1 MNLGFLSALQDDY
14 SSMSQPNSS
23 ESGEQIPAASS
34 VPLSDRPLIAGESK
48 TVISGTKVSSAAPPV
63 DVAAVSIRNRLF
75 PPDDSAADSIAGIRL
90 AHFEIRERLG
100 AGGMGAVFRAVDVEL
115 SREVAVK
122 VMHPSSGR
130 DPSLVTRFRNESRAC
145 AQLSHDNI
153 ARVYYS
159 GTQDGLYFIAYE
171 FARGKTLRDLILEQG
186 RLAPSEAVNYAI
198 QITLALNHLAA
209 AGVVHR
215 DIKPSNLM
223 LTEGG
228 RIKVVDFGLARRE
241 TDDSLGHITVAGTT
255 LGTFDYIAPEQAR
268 DPRTADTRS
277 DIYSLGCTLYHMLSG
292 NPPYPEGTALQKL
305 LDHQGKSPPDLC
317 SVNSRVP
324 EELAA
329 IVGKMML
336 SDPEIRY
343 QSPGV
348 LLNDLIQLA
357 GQLGLQA
364 VPAEGIVWKS
374 GSRQQSRQTG
384 GYFWMFAAVGTVC
397 LTALLLSAQG
407 LLESVPTIVSAMGPD
422 RGAVVNA
429 EDYAGAGTLPGNQS
443 NSTGSDT
450 AGSTAMNDGTA
461 ETGNAAETAVANS
474 GSSAITER
482 DLRALSLLRDEI
494 KLPLLPT
501 PGVITAPLVGL
512 GMFTPKSLFPADLSG
527 AAASTESA
535 AADLEGPFILQS
547 STGDA
552 VSFST
557 LKAAVA
563 DARSGDVVLLRY
575 NGYPDDL
582 PAQEPVRIV
591 GTNLIIR
598 AAEGFR
604 PTLQFEVIED
614 EPTET
619 VQIISLRSEGSLTMR
634 NLDLRI
640 QLSED
645 DLSDRWSVL
654 QLSGPNRV
662 ELDNVSIELS
672 NPGRRPVALF
682 DLTDDSQTPGEVAR
696 GETEIVM
703 NHVISR
709 LQGDVFRIA
718 CQPRGR
724 IRLLN
729 SGLAIDGRLLELRGD
744 ASMQPAQGELGLFT
758 DHLTCIHSGPLI
770 QTLDGDPAQL
780 GTSPRLLPRLSVN
793 SEASVYAATQEETPL
808 LRSNG
813 ALWMSE
819 LEEQLSWIGFTNVY
833 EGYSVFWMIE
843 SSGIDFGPRRLS
855 FTELQDIWQNQPG
868 SQETGAELATAGIW
882 RTSQWKDRSNF
893 SVLDVFP
900 ALFELDAT
908 LFLPGVGSFPRARD
922 GLIPGVNPQELPVFP
937 RAARGIPR
945 GFEPA
950 AEPES
955 SVPMIVPVDFP

>member
-1 MNLGFLSALQDDY
+1 
-14 SSMSQPNSS
+14 MSQPNSS

-34 VPLSDRPLIAGESK
+34 VPLSDRPLIAGDSK
-48 TVISGTKVSSAAPPV
+48 TVISSAKAAAATPPM
-63 DVAAVSIRNRLF
+63 DMTSVSIRNRLF
-75 PPDDSAADSIAGIRL
+75 PADDSAADSISGIRL

-130 DPSLVTRFRNESRAC
+130 DQSLVSRFRNESRAC

-153 ARVYYS
+153 ARVYFA
-159 GTQDGLYFIAYE
+159 GAQDGLFFIAYE

-223 LTEGG
+223 LTEDG

-268 DPRTADTRS
+268 DPSAADTRS

-329 IVGKMML
+329 IVGRMML
-336 SDPEIRY
+336 SDPKIRY
-343 QSPGV
+343 QTPGV
-348 LLNDLIQLA
+348 LLNDLIQMA
-357 GQLGLQA
+357 GHLGLQA

-374 GSRQQSRQTG
+374 ANPQQSRQAG
-384 GYFWMFAAVGTVC
+384 GFFWMFAAVGVIC
-397 LTALLLSAQG
+397 LTALLLSVQG
-407 LLESVPTIVSAMGPD
+407 LRYSPTLLVSAADQDP
-422 RGAVVNA
+422 GAVVNA
-429 EDYAGAGTLPGNQS
+429 EDYAVAGSPQGNQA
-443 NSTGSDT
+443 NSTVAET
-450 AGSTAMNDGTA
+450 AGSATAGDGA
-461 ETGNAAETAVANS
+461 VEAAVTPENTVVSPAAS
-474 GSSAITER
+474 ASSER
-482 DLRALSLLRDEI
+482 DIRALSLLRDEVR
-494 KLPLLPT
+494 LPLLPT
-501 PGVITAPLVGL
+501 PGVVTAPLVGL
-512 GMFTPKSLFPADLSG
+512 GMLTPNSLFPADLFG
-527 AAASTESA
+527 AASLAESFV
-535 AADLEGPFILQS
+535 ADQEGPFILQS
-547 STGDA
+547 STNGV

-604 PTLQFEVIED
+604 PTLQFDVIED
-614 EPTET
+614 EPTEA
-619 VQIISLRSEGSLTMR
+619 VQIISLRNEGSLTMR

-640 QLSED
+640 QIGED

-654 QLSGPNRV
+654 HLSGPNRL

-672 NPGRRPVALF
+672 NPGYRPVALF
-682 DLTDDSQTPGEVAR
+682 DLTDDAQTPGEAAR
-696 GETEIVM
+696 SETEIVL

-744 ASMQPAQGELGLFT
+744 ASMQLAQGELGLFT

-770 QTLDGDPAQL
+770 QTLDGDPGQL
-780 GTSPRLLPRLSVN
+780 PTSPRLLPRLSVN
-793 SEASVYAATQEETPL
+793 SEASVYAGTREETPL

-813 ALWMSE
+813 ALWVNE
-819 LEEQLSWIGFTNVY
+819 LQEQFSWNGFTNVY
-833 EGYSVFWMIE
+833 EGYSVCWMIE
-843 SSGIDFGPRRLS
+843 STALDFNTRRLN
-855 FTELQDIWQNQPG
+855 FTELQDLWQDLPG

-882 RTSQWKDRSNF
+882 RTSRWKDNSDFN
-893 SVLDVFP
+893 VLDFFP
-900 ALFELDAT
+900 ASFELDAT

-937 RAARGIPR
+937 RSTRGVQQVAPSTAA
-945 GFEPA
+945 
-950 AEPES
+950 PEQS
-955 SVPMIVPVDFP
+955 LPMVVTVDFP